1 MQHPDT
7 VLFSAQKPLPA
18 LPACEHIAGNEK
30 FIRKAFALQAE
41 YGAVFDITCDCEDGA
56 PTGEERDHAQMVAR
70 LLNDPDNASKR
81 SGVRIHDPSHAAWK
95 QDVDILLGES
105 GENVRYLTVPKPL
118 SYDEAAK
125 AVDYIHSCSN
135 GAGITPPAVHI
146 LVETQSALA
155 DVFRIATIPGL
166 QGLVFGLLDFVS
178 DHQGA
183 VPESAMRSPGQF
195 QHHLIGRA
203 KAEVAAAALANGLV
217 PTHNPCLN
225 FNDPSA
231 AGEDARIAR
240 EEFGYLRMYSIHPA
254 QIKPIVEA
262 MQPRAEDIA
271 RAASILLAAQAAN
284 WGPISHDGDM
294 HDRASYRYFWDLL
307 KRARATGAEMP
318 RAAEESF
325 FPRDFPALGKS
336 SAMKL

>member
-7 VLFSAQKPLPA
+7 VLFSARKPLPA

-41 YGAVFDITCDCEDGA
+41 LGAVFDITCDCEDGA

-70 LLNDPDNASKR
+70 LLNDPDNAAKR
-81 SGVRIHDPSHAAWK
+81 SGVRIHDPSHTAWK

-125 AVDYIHSCSN
+125 AVDYIQACSN
-135 GAGITPPAVHI
+135 GAGIMPPAVHI

-155 DVFRIATIPGL
+155 EVFRIATIPGL

-195 QHHLIGRA
+195 QHRLIARA

-225 FNDPSA
+225 FSDPA
-231 AGEDARIAR
+231 AASEDARIAR
-240 EEFGYLRMYSIHPA
+240 EQFGYLRMYSIHPA

-318 RAAEESF
+318 RAAEDTF
-325 FPRDFPALGKS
+325 FPRDFPTLGKS
-336 SAMKL
+336 SAMDL

>member
-7 VLFSAQKPLPA
+7 VLFSAKKPLPA

-41 YGAVFDITCDCEDGA
+41 LGAVFDITCDCEDGA

-70 LLNDPDNASKR
+70 LLNDPDNAAKR
-81 SGVRIHDPSHAAWK
+81 SGVRIHDPSHTAWK

-125 AVDYIHSCSN
+125 AVDYIQACSN
-135 GAGITPPAVHI
+135 GAGIMPPAVHI

-195 QHHLIGRA
+195 QHRLIARA

-225 FNDPSA
+225 FSDPAA
-231 AGEDARIAR
+231 AGQDARIAR

-262 MQPRAEDIA
+262 MQPRAGDIA

-307 KRARATGAEMP
+307 KRARATGAELP
-318 RAAEESF
+318 RTAEETF
-325 FPRDFPALGKS
+325 FPRDFPTLGKS
-336 SAMKL
+336 SAMNL

>member
-7 VLFSAQKPLPA
+7 VLFSAKKPLPA

-41 YGAVFDITCDCEDGA
+41 LGAVFDITCDCEDGA

-70 LLNDPDNASKR
+70 LLNDPDNAAKR
-81 SGVRIHDPSHAAWK
+81 SGVRIHDPSHTAWK

-125 AVDYIHSCSN
+125 AVDYIQACSN
-135 GAGITPPAVHI
+135 GAGIMPPAVHI

-195 QHHLIGRA
+195 QHRLIARA

-225 FNDPSA
+225 FSDPAA

-262 MQPRAEDIA
+262 MQPRAGDIA

-307 KRARATGAEMP
+307 KRARATGVEMP
-318 RAAEESF
+318 RAAEETF
-325 FPRDFPALGKS
+325 FPRDFPTLGKS
-336 SAMKL
+336 SAMNL

>member
-7 VLFSAQKPLPA
+7 VLFSAKKPLPA

-41 YGAVFDITCDCEDGA
+41 LGAVFDITCDCEDGA
-56 PTGEERDHAQMVAR
+56 PAGEERDHAQMVAR
-70 LLNDPDNASKR
+70 LLNDPDNAAKR
-81 SGVRIHDPSHAAWK
+81 SGVRIHDPSHTAWK

-125 AVDYIHSCSN
+125 AVDYIQACSN
-135 GAGITPPAVHI
+135 GAGIAPPAVHI

-155 DVFRIATIPGL
+155 DVFCIATIPGL

-195 QHHLIGRA
+195 QHRLIARA

-225 FNDPSA
+225 FSDPAA

-262 MQPRAEDIA
+262 MQPRTEDIA

-307 KRARATGAEMP
+307 KRARTTGAEMP
-318 RAAEESF
+318 RAAEETF
-325 FPRDFPALGKS
+325 FPRDFPTLGKS
-336 SAMKL
+336 SAINL

>member
-7 VLFSAQKPLPA
+7 VLFSARKPLPA

-41 YGAVFDITCDCEDGA
+41 LGAVFDITCDCEDGA

-70 LLNDPDNASKR
+70 LLNDPDNAAKR
-81 SGVRIHDPSHAAWK
+81 SGVRIHDPSHTAWK

-125 AVDYIHSCSN
+125 AVDYIQACSN
-135 GAGITPPAVHI
+135 GAGIMPPAVHI

-155 DVFRIATIPGL
+155 EVFRIATIPGL

-195 QHHLIGRA
+195 QHRLIARA

-225 FNDPSA
+225 FSDPAA

-262 MQPRAEDIA
+262 MRPRAEDIA

-318 RAAEESF
+318 RAAEDTF
-325 FPRDFPALGKS
+325 FPRDFPTLGKS
-336 SAMKL
+336 SAMDL